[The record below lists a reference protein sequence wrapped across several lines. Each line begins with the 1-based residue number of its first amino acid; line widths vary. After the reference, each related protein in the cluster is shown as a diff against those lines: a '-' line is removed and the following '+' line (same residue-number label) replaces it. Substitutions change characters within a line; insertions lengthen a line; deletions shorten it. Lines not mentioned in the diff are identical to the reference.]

1 METNTDNR
9 VFFSW
14 DLHYVC
20 NYRCPYCWFNGKWA
34 ELIKQNRI
42 FPVEQ
47 LVKQWKNIY
56 DKYGSAH
63 IEIIGGEPFLYPDFK
78 ELIRHVSKMHDIG
91 ITTNLSC
98 DIEDF
103 INEVDLSRV
112 KIKPTFHPL
121 FAKFDDFV
129 RKVLLINKKQ
139 NHNSI
144 FYLAYPPQI
153 NLINNYKQRFAEFG
167 ITLEA
172 MSYWG
177 EYKGVEYPRGYTQEQ
192 KDIIDSCMGTREGE
206 KFQLEPKEVRGRL
219 CKAGYVS
226 AVIKA
231 NGEVCRCGGVDSKSI
246 GNIGSDDFK
255 LLDNAIPCESEFC
268 PCNEWAFLLVD
279 KDKPA
284 EAKIEEDASPR
295 GSHSLAP
302 KPSEDKKTID
312 RKSIPPNYV
321 FITWDIH
328 YGCNYNCMYCNT
340 PKPWDPPGK
349 WDRDRDKV
357 VYPGIDKWIKIWE
370 DIYKK
375 YGSCEIHITG
385 GEPFIYPSFMELIMH
400 LSKIHTLEIITN
412 LAWEPDY
419 FVKNLSPERVRIGTS
434 FHPEFANLKEFL
446 NKHMILR
453 EYGFETWA
461 NYVAH
466 PTIMDKMGEYKPEF
480 DKAGVSFNIQ
490 PYLGWY
496 QDREY
501 PAGYTDLE
509 LGYLKNCYDNED
521 IVNKKTVEWKTAQP
535 KRNMNGRPCRMGQ
548 MYAKVYPIGDAYRC
562 CAQGTA
568 KIGNLIDGT
577 FELTNEPLPCD
588 GQHCYCW
595 RCMVAGDE
603 CNWAQHWVI
612 PHKKNNAVA

>member
-1 METNTDNR
+1 MVETNTDNR

-20 NYRCPYCWFNGKWA
+20 NYRCPYCWFDGKWT
-34 ELIKQNRI
+34 ELAKQNRI
-42 FPVEQ
+42 FSTGQ
-47 LVKQWKNIY
+47 LIKHWENVY
-56 DKYGSAH
+56 DRYGLVH

-78 ELIRHVSKMHDIG
+78 KLIKQISKMHSIG

-103 INEVDLSRV
+103 LNEVDSSSV

-121 FAKFDDFV
+121 FAKFDDFI
-129 RKVLLINKKQ
+129 KKMLLVNEKQ
-139 NHNSI
+139 NHNSV
-144 FYLAYPPQI
+144 FYLAYPPQVS
-153 NLINNYKQRFAEFG
+153 LINNYKQRFAEFG
-167 ITLEA
+167 ITLEV

-177 EYKGVEYPRGYTQEQ
+177 EYRGVKYPQGYTQQERG
-192 KDIIDSCMGTREGE
+192 IINSCMGRREGE
-206 KFQLEPKEVRGRL
+206 KFQLEPRKVRGSL
-219 CKAGYVS
+219 CKAGHIS

-231 NGEVCRCGGVDSKSI
+231 DGEVCRCGGTNSKAIGSI
-246 GNIGSDDFK
+246 FSDDFK
-255 LLDNAIPCESEFC
+255 LLDEAIPCESESC
-268 PCNEWAFLLVD
+268 PCNEWAFLLVE
-279 KDKPA
+279 KDKSALP
-284 EAKIEEDASPR
+284 DS
-295 GSHSLAP
+295 
-302 KPSEDKKTID
+302 SEGKKEID

-321 FITWDIH
+321 FVTWDIH

-349 WDRDRDKV
+349 WERGRDKV
-357 VYPGIDKWIKIWE
+357 VYPGIDRWIKVWE
-370 DIYKK
+370 DIYKR

-385 GEPFIYPSFMELIMH
+385 GEPFVYPSFMELITH

-412 LAWEPDY
+412 LAWDPDY
-419 FVKNLSPERVRIGTS
+419 FVNNLSPERVRIGTS
-434 FHPEFANLKEFL
+434 FHPEFANLEEFL
-446 NKHMILR
+446 KKHLILR

-466 PTIMDKMGEYKPEF
+466 PAILDKMGEYKSEF
-480 DKAGVSFNIQ
+480 DKLGISFNIQ
-490 PYLGWY
+490 PYLGWH

-501 PAGYTDLE
+501 PAGYTDSE
-509 LGYLKNCYDNED
+509 LSYLKSCYGNED
-521 IVNKKTVEWKTAQP
+521 IVNKKTIEWKTGQE
-535 KRNMNGRPCRMGQ
+535 KRNMRDRPCRMGQ

-577 FELTNEPLPCD
+577 FKLTEEPLPCESE
-588 GQHCYCW
+588 HCFCW
-595 RCMVAGDE
+595 RCMVAGEE

-612 PHKKNNAVA
+612 PHKNK